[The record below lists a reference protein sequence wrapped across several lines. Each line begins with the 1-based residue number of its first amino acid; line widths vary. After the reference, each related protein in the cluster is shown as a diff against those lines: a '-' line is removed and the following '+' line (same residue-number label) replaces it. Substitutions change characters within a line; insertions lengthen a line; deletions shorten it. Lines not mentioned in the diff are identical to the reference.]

1 MSASISCGIG
11 SRACTEVPPRGF
23 PEVVMETLVIQR
35 ARLGDLI
42 QTLPLLQRL
51 KLQGGRV
58 TLLVSEDLADA
69 ARLLFPSGEVLGFP
83 GNGGVS
89 RGLNT
94 SLMAGVPLLREV
106 WSNLADRSWDQVI
119 QLNHDGT
126 GVLLGQLVRSG
137 ERRGFVSLQDRRVA
151 GVEELPLEGWPAYL
165 VSSARSVRAINRIH
179 LSDIW
184 KGFAE
189 GTSTMGEGDRPWS
202 VRRESSPGP
211 VGIVLSGRSRYRQL
225 TFEALSRLVEGIQR
239 SSDRPLVLLGRPDER
254 ELSMALARMASGKVV
269 NRVGETSL
277 SELAE
282 QIERLSLLVSPD
294 TASLHIAALKGV
306 PSLGLFFAN
315 AQPHETGAYC
325 AGAFS
330 LTPEME
336 CYPCAGEGSDCSHLS
351 CRSLL
356 PAEYLVALSLSI
368 LEGRLLPAP
377 PEHLRLWIGKHRFG
391 RFLNSPVHPVKAV
404 REDLLGILYRR
415 FFLRILDHRSGLPTL
430 ESEWEGYRGGNT
442 LGGCMQSLAAGA
454 DHLSR
459 LPAVESKERIRLSG
473 EFPLL
478 WPILHH
484 TEQVECGRGDRHLQ
498 SEAFSMLAAEAA
510 SIATL
515 HSGTRH
521 GSAMKDDRSA
531 DSGRMKPEGN
541 IMGLEACR

>member
-1 MSASISCGIG
+1 
-11 SRACTEVPPRGF
+11 
-23 PEVVMETLVIQR
+23 METLVIQR

-42 QTLPLLQRL
+42 QSLPLLQRL
-51 KLQGGRV
+51 TLQGDRV
-58 TLLVSEDLADA
+58 TLLVSEDLVDA
-69 ARLLFPSGEVLGFP
+69 ARLLFSSGDVLGFP

-106 WSNLADRSWDQVI
+106 WSGLAGRSWDRVV

-126 GVLLGQLVRSG
+126 GVLLGQLLRSK
-137 ERRGFVSLQDRRVA
+137 ERRGFVSLLDRRVA
-151 GVEELPLEGWPAYL
+151 GVEEVPLEGWPAYL

-184 KGFAE
+184 KGFVEETSRMEE
-189 GTSTMGEGDRPWS
+189 GNRPWS
-202 VRRESSPGP
+202 LRRESSPGP
-211 VGIVLSGRSRYRQL
+211 LGIVLSGRSRYRQL
-225 TFEALSRLVEGIQR
+225 TFEALSRLVEGITR
-239 SSDRPLVLLGRPDER
+239 SADRPVVLLGRPDER
-254 ELSMALARMASGKVV
+254 ELSLALARMASGKVV

-277 SELAE
+277 SELVE
-282 QIERLSLLVSPD
+282 QIERLSLLISPD

-351 CRSLL
+351 CRSLF
-356 PAEYLVALSLSI
+356 PADYLVELSLSI
-368 LEGRLLPAP
+368 LEGRLVPAP
-377 PEHLRLWIGKHRFG
+377 PEHLRLWIGKDRFG
-391 RFLNSPVHPVKAV
+391 RFLNSPCHPVKAV

-415 FFLRILDHRSGLPTL
+415 FFLRILDPRSGLPTL
-430 ESEWEGYRGGNT
+430 ESEWEEYRGGEP
-442 LGGCMQSLAAGA
+442 LGVSMESLAAGA
-454 DHLSR
+454 DLLSR
-459 LPAVESKERIRLSG
+459 LPGGESGERIRLSG

-484 TEQVECGRGDRHLQ
+484 TEQVECGRGNPRLL

-510 SIATL
+510 RMATL
-515 HSGTRH
+515 HSGKRQ
-521 GSAMKDDRSA
+521 GSAKKEGRSE
-531 DSGRMKPEGN
+531 DSGRLRPEGK
-541 IMGLEACR
+541 IMALEACR